1 MYKAWRSLTFWS
13 VNILS
18 INPFFSLF
26 MGASDH
32 TFSQDVI
39 NLTVASI
46 QIISKIIG
54 IQGCGTRISI
64 WSLLIFSV
72 WPVSVYVL
80 YSIQQQKPQK
90 RPVIFHSQGH
100 SSSTESDLSSLIPV
114 EIPAPVL
121 EVFEVSANEVGAIYN
136 SPNLQQFLM
145 KNSQFWKHLCHTNY
159 SSDLNFRPA
168 RLREDNLS
176 FLPSLPHVRCC
187 IPRQF
192 HIFTFR
198 KKRNL
203 SHNINWKFSNNCT
216 TLLLIK
222 FLCPNDFCSAG
233 IQRLSA
239 HSAKHYVKS
248 YSFSCIH
255 SYHGPLQHS
264 KLWNTVICLEAWVL
278 NFCMLVSS
286 PPM

>member
-13 VNILS
+13 VTILS

-46 QIISKIIG
+46 QIISKIIA

-64 WSLLIFSV
+64 WSLLIISL

-90 RPVIFHSQGH
+90 KPVIFHSQGH

-145 KNSQFWKHLCHTNY
+145 KNV
-159 SSDLNFRPA
+159 SSESICATQIIPQTWTLGQLISEKTICPFCLLFLMSDA
-168 RLREDNLS
+168 AYQDN
-176 FLPSLPHVRCC
+176 
-187 IPRQF
+187 
-192 HIFTFR
+192 FTFALL
-198 KKRNL
+198 KKKGIWAIMSTENL
-203 SHNINWKFSNNCT
+203 VIIAPRYSWSSFCVLTTSAQLAYRDCQPTVQSVTWSHTASAAFTVTTAHFST
-216 TLLLIK
+216 
-222 FLCPNDFCSAG
+222 
-233 IQRLSA
+233 
-239 HSAKHYVKS
+239 V
-248 YSFSCIH
+248 SFET
-255 SYHGPLQHS
+255 Q
-264 KLWNTVICLEAWVL
+264 
-278 NFCMLVSS
+278 
-286 PPM
+286 

>member
-13 VNILS
+13 VTILS

-39 NLTVASI
+39 NLTLASI
-46 QIISKIIG
+46 QIISKIIA

-64 WSLLIFSV
+64 WSLLIVSL

-121 EVFEVSANEVGAIYN
+121 EVFELSANEVGAIYN

-145 KNSQFWKHLCHTNY
+145 KNSQSWKHLCHTNY

-168 RLREDNLS
+168 HLREDNLS

-192 HIFTFR
+192 HIFTF
-198 KKRNL
+198 KKKGIWAIMSTENL
-203 SHNINWKFSNNCT
+203 VIIAPRYSWSSFCVLTTSAQLAYRDCQPTVQSVMWSHTASAAFTVTTAHFST
-216 TLLLIK
+216 
-222 FLCPNDFCSAG
+222 
-233 IQRLSA
+233 
-239 HSAKHYVKS
+239 V
-248 YSFSCIH
+248 SFET
-255 SYHGPLQHS
+255 Q
-264 KLWNTVICLEAWVL
+264 
-278 NFCMLVSS
+278 
-286 PPM
+286 